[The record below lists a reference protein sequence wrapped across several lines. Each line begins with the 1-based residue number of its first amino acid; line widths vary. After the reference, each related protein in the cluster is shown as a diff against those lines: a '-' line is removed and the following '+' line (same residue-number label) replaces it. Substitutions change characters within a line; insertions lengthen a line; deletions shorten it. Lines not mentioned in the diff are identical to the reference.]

1 MTTSTCTHTATIA
14 RNKVTEASAKASS
27 ATARTMVPLP
37 IHGTE
42 REHSSLNVLESSDAG
57 KPAHLTAEMVNG
69 KRTLRPPAPLAAR
82 LPQRQR
88 PANQAGTRVLQLWQ
102 KTVVVLVQAR
112 AIKPDPERKNP
123 MKAGIVSLS
132 VIMCLGVMGLG
143 FASSITPAQ
152 ADADDA
158 AWIKTRSVSATTSGK
173 ARLPKSWPRG
183 VRA

>member
-14 RNKVTEASAKASS
+14 RNNATEASAKASS

-69 KRTLRPPAPLAAR
+69 KRTLRPPPAPLAAR
-82 LPQRQR
+82 FPQRQR
-88 PANQAGTRVLQLWQ
+88 PANQAGTRVFQLWQ
-102 KTVVVLVQAR
+102 KTVVVLIQAR
-112 AIKPDPERKNP
+112 AIKPDRSPGKEESYEGRYRLFVGDYVPWVLASPRRSRRRWP
-123 MKAGIVSLS
+123 MPTTP
-132 VIMCLGVMGLG
+132 LG
-143 FASSITPAQ
+143 S
-152 ADADDA
+152 
-158 AWIKTRSVSATTSGK
+158 RSASATTSGK